1 MHESNSSLTLHNNRA
16 RRLSTS
22 SRRCFESASHHSS
35 VATSNAPV
43 HPLDPPYLSW
53 SRHHG
58 HRRRSRV
65 SSTLSA
71 TVSQPNTHCS
81 APGIVGRALHHGSS
95 KFLLRPPSF
104 TSFRGSFR
112 GPFAMAP
119 PVDGPAIELASID
132 GIQHHALSAQHTHT
146 HNSALLVPPL
156 MPVTVLEF
164 TAPLALMPFPSSC
177 QTTPA
182 AIAATTH
189 SPKFVFGHPAD
200 MSSSHSILQRSVTSM
215 TKLNSG
221 ITLLSGSQTS
231 GLAMS

>member
-53 SRHHG
+53 PRHHG

-119 PVDGPAIELASID
+119 PVDGPAIELAAID
-132 GIQHHALSAQHTHT
+132 GVQHHALSAQHTHT
-146 HNSALLVPPL
+146 QLCSARVSSDAGHCLGVHSPPRPHAL
-156 MPVTVLEF
+156 SIVLSNH
-164 TAPLALMPFPSSC
+164 TRCHRRNNPFPQVC
-177 QTTPA
+177 LWP
-182 AIAATTH
+182 
-189 SPKFVFGHPAD
+189 P
-200 MSSSHSILQRSVTSM
+200 R
-215 TKLNSG
+215 
-221 ITLLSGSQTS
+221 
-231 GLAMS
+231 